1 MFTSRSF
8 GIAVALIVAGTV
20 GLPDTASAQTK
31 RAKPEKKLT
40 YDQAWKKCTPYA
52 QQIPE
57 WNTQGRYARAASCMR
72 SHGHAI

>member
-1 MFTSRSF
+1 MSKSRLL
-8 GIAVALIVAGTV
+8 GAAVALSIVPLF
-20 GLPDTASAQTK
+20 GLADTASAQTK

-40 YDQAWKKCTPYA
+40 YEQAWKKCTPHA